1 MKLLSR
7 ANPTA
12 YPGNAGALAII
23 VGLGSSVKALA
34 EKGREIA
41 RVALAATTDK

>member
-7 ANPTA
+7 ANPTSNS
-12 YPGNAGALAII
+12 GNAGALAII

-34 EKGREIA
+34 EKGTEIA
-41 RVALAATTDK
+41 RVALAATNDK

>member
-7 ANPTA
+7 ANPTS

-34 EKGREIA
+34 EKETEIA
-41 RVALAATTDK
+41 GVALAATTDK

>member
-1 MKLLSR
+1 VKLLSR
-7 ANPTA
+7 ANPT
-12 YPGNAGALAII
+12 PNPEPAGALAII

-34 EKGREIA
+34 EKGTEIA